1 MTAAKDTYR
10 KLSDTM
16 AKYHI
21 RSIYLLIILYVIVVG
36 IVKPS
41 FLQPDNWMNLLRS
54 VSVYGI
60 ISCGITFV
68 MLTGRTDLSA
78 GMMLT
83 FLAAIS
89 CYFVTP
95 GIENQLLAIAV
106 PILLGAVGGLVNG
119 ILVGVIRLN
128 SFVSTLGMMS
138 LYTGFVLLFI
148 KQSPSLFGSQ
158 DMTVYRFL
166 GQGSVLGIPTPV
178 IILAIVAIV
187 SSIVLRRTVYGARIY
202 AVGSNAS
209 AARYSGIS
217 PPAIIVSVYTVSGL
231 LTGLGAVVM
240 CSRILS
246 AQPKMGSGYE
256 FTALT
261 AIVLG
266 GLSIQGGKGG
276 ILGTLIGVLILG
288 IIDNSFVILGLDS
301 NLQYIVKGAILIIAV
316 AVQIR
321 SERRRGL

>member
-1 MTAAKDTYR
+1 MSAVRDMWNKASR
-10 KLSDTM
+10 WM
-16 AKYHI
+16 ERYHI
-21 RSIYLLIILYVIVVG
+21 RSIYILIILYVAVVAVINPKFVG
-36 IVKPS
+36 
-41 FLQPDNWMNLLRS
+41 LDNWLNLLRS

-83 FLAAIS
+83 FLASIS

-95 GIENQLLAIAV
+95 GVENQALAIVV
-106 PILLGAVGGLVNG
+106 PLALGALGGLVNG

-138 LYTGFVLLFI
+138 LYTGFVLLFM
-148 KQSPSLFGSQ
+148 KRAPSLFGSQ
-158 DMTVYRFL
+158 DMAVYKFL
-166 GQGSVLGIPTPV
+166 GQGSVLRIPMPV
-178 IILAIVAIV
+178 IILAVVAIACSV
-187 SSIVLRRTVYGARIY
+187 VLRRTVYGARIY

-209 AARYSGIS
+209 AARFSGVS
-217 PPAIIVSVYTVSGL
+217 PAAVIVSAYTISGL

-246 AQPKMGSGYE
+246 AQPKMGAGYE

-266 GLSIQGGKGG
+266 GLSIQGGKGN
-276 ILGTLIGVLILG
+276 ILGTLVGVLILG
-288 IIDNSFVILGLDS
+288 IIDNSFTILGLDS
-301 NLQYIVKGAILIIAV
+301 NLQYIVKGAILAV
-316 AVQIR
+316 AVAAQIH
-321 SERRRGL
+321 SERRRGI

>member
-217 PPAIIVSVYTVSGL
+217 PAAIIVSVYTVSGL
-231 LTGLGAVVM
+231 L
-240 CSRILS
+240 
-246 AQPKMGSGYE
+246 MGW
-256 FTALT
+256 ALW
-261 AIVLG
+261 
-266 GLSIQGGKGG
+266 
-276 ILGTLIGVLILG
+276 
-288 IIDNSFVILGLDS
+288 
-301 NLQYIVKGAILIIAV
+301 
-316 AVQIR
+316 
-321 SERRRGL
+321 

>member
-1 MTAAKDTYR
+1 MTAIKDTYQ
-10 KLSDTM
+10 KIVDGM
-16 AKYHI
+16 EKYHI
-21 RSIYLLIILYVIVVG
+21 RSLYILILLYVVVVAV
-36 IVKPS
+36 INPS
-41 FLQPDNWMNLLRS
+41 FVTLDNWLNLLRS

-68 MLTGRTDLSA
+68 MLTGRTELSA

-83 FLAAIS
+83 FLAGVS
-89 CYFVTP
+89 CYFVIP
-95 GIENQLLAIAV
+95 GVENQLLAIVV
-106 PILLGAVGGLVNG
+106 PLALGALGGLING

-138 LYTGFVLLFI
+138 LYTGFVLLFM
-148 KQSPSLFGSQ
+148 KNAPSLFGSQ
-158 DMTVYRFL
+158 NMNVYRFL
-166 GQGSVLGIPTPV
+166 GQGSVIGIPTPV
-178 IILAIVAIV
+178 IILAVVAAIC
-187 SSIVLRRTVYGARIY
+187 SLVLRRTAYGARIY

-209 AARYSGIS
+209 AARFSGIS
-217 PPAIIVSVYTVSGL
+217 PAAIIVSAYTISGL

-240 CSRILS
+240 CSRIFS

-266 GLSIQGGKGG
+266 GLSIQGGKGN
-276 ILGTLIGVLILG
+276 ILGTLVGVLILG

-321 SERRRGL
+321 SERRRGI

>member
-1 MTAAKDTYR
+1 MTAAKATYR

-36 IVKPS
+36 IMKPS
-41 FLQPDNWMNLLRS
+41 FLQLDNWMNLLRS

-83 FLAAIS
+83 FLATIS

-95 GIENQLLAIAV
+95 GIENQLLAIVV

-166 GQGSVLGIPTPV
+166 GHHPGHRGHRQLHRTAPDRIRGADLCGGEQC
-178 IILAIVAIV
+178 
-187 SSIVLRRTVYGARIY
+187 LRRPVLWHQP
-202 AVGSNAS
+202 
-209 AARYSGIS
+209 SGHH
-217 PPAIIVSVYTVSGL
+217 
-231 LTGLGAVVM
+231 
-240 CSRILS
+240 R
-246 AQPKMGSGYE
+246 
-256 FTALT
+256 
-261 AIVLG
+261 
-266 GLSIQGGKGG
+266 
-276 ILGTLIGVLILG
+276 
-288 IIDNSFVILGLDS
+288 LGLHR
-301 NLQYIVKGAILIIAV
+301 LRPAHRA
-316 AVQIR
+316 
-321 SERRRGL
+321 RRCGDVLPHPVCPAEDGLRL

>member
-1 MTAAKDTYR
+1 MTAAKATYR

-36 IVKPS
+36 IMKPS
-41 FLQPDNWMNLLRS
+41 FLQLDNWMNLLRS

-83 FLAAIS
+83 FLATIS

-95 GIENQLLAIAV
+95 GIENQLLAIVV

-166 GQGSVLGIPTPV
+166 GQGSILG
-178 IILAIVAIV
+178 IVAIV

-217 PPAIIVSVYTVSGL
+217 PAAIIVSVYTVSGL

>member
-1 MTAAKDTYR
+1 MSAIQSAWK
-10 KLSDTM
+10 KLSDGM

-21 RSIYLLIILYVIVVG
+21 RSIYLLILLYVVVVAV
-36 IVKPS
+36 INPS
-41 FLQPDNWMNLLRS
+41 FITPNNWLNLLRQ

-83 FLAAIS
+83 LLASIS
-89 CYFVTP
+89 CYFVVP
-95 GIENQLLAIAV
+95 GIENQFLAILV
-106 PILLGAVGGLVNG
+106 PLLLGALGGLING

-128 SFVSTLGMMS
+128 SFVATLGMMS
-138 LYTGFVLLFI
+138 IYTGAILLFM
-148 KQSPSLFGSQ
+148 KQAPSLFGSQ
-158 DMTVYRFL
+158 NMTVYKFL

-178 IILAIVAIV
+178 LILAVVAVACSLI
-187 SSIVLRRTVYGARIY
+187 LRRTVYGAHIY

-209 AARYSGIS
+209 SARFSGIN
-217 PPAIIVSVYTVSGL
+217 PAAVIVSVYTISGL
-231 LTGLGAVVM
+231 LTGLASIVM

-246 AQPKMGSGYE
+246 AQPKMGAGYE

-266 GLSIQGGKGG
+266 GLSIKGGKGN
-276 ILGTLIGVLILG
+276 ILGTLVGVLILG
-288 IIDNSFVILGLDS
+288 IIDNSFTILGLDS
-301 NLQYIVKGAILIIAV
+301 NLQYIVKGAILVIAV

-321 SERRRGL
+321 SERRRGI

>member
-202 AVGSNAS
+202 AC
-209 AARYSGIS
+209 S
-217 PPAIIVSVYTVSGL
+217 PHNPCGRVWAPDRIRGADLRGGEQRLRRPLFRHQPGGHHRLRLHRLRPAHRAGRCGDVLPHPVRPAEDGL
-231 LTGLGAVVM
+231 RL
-240 CSRILS
+240 
-246 AQPKMGSGYE
+246 
-256 FTALT
+256 
-261 AIVLG
+261 
-266 GLSIQGGKGG
+266 
-276 ILGTLIGVLILG
+276 
-288 IIDNSFVILGLDS
+288 
-301 NLQYIVKGAILIIAV
+301 
-316 AVQIR
+316 
-321 SERRRGL
+321 